1 MRSQSL
7 LQLRPVTLHPAPDR
21 CVIEIETALL
31 QQLLDIAQRQRI
43 TKIPADRTKDESGFG
58 LPPFEDRRSGYHCAI
73 LSHHPPNNPESCN
86 TSFDVD
92 EAREA
97 GIYLWTVPLPDGHL
111 IYYVG
116 ETGRSFNIRLRQHY
130 KELVCARYHVYSAV
144 EFARGE
150 KLTLWPGHWDVADRK
165 SDEECRANCDRISG
179 QIQEMVLVLRFF
191 LAPLSCDKRTRQTRQ
206 RIEAAIAK
214 PLYAVPGKVG
224 AFQDQGILYYPRMPN
239 EQPFACVAS
248 SPVPLLGVPE
258 RFWA

>member
-1 MRSQSL
+1 MSNRKELAAQES
-7 LQLRPVTLHPAPDR
+7 
-21 CVIEIETALL
+21 ALL
-31 QQLLDIAQRQRI
+31 AMS
-43 TKIPADRTKDESGFG
+43 DEIIVTFAG
-58 LPPFEDRRSGYHCAI
+58 PFSWRGTPDTPSV
-73 LSHHPPNNPESCN
+73 
-86 TSFDVD
+86 FDVD

-150 KLTLWPGHWDVADRK
+150 KLALWPGHWDVADRK

-179 QIQEMVLVLRFF
+179 QIQEMALVLRFF
-191 LAPLSCDKRTRQTRQ
+191 LAPLSCDKRTRQ

-239 EQPFACVAS
+239 EQPFACVAGPPFHFS
-248 SPVPLLGVPE
+248 AYRSGFGPSFDLIRYTAGTFLLRP
-258 RFWA
+258 